1 MAVPRTLGLV
11 LVVAV
16 GLAFVVFGVDDVLL
30 SELPPMHRAYAE
42 RLGLELPEPVAAM
55 VLAVFAGQGG
65 FFFGSGLALLLLAAG
80 PVRRGEPF
88 ACAAAL
94 ALVVFGNAGIILHL
108 HRLGAPFGLL
118 ASMLALGALGVAACR
133 AVRPR
138 VETSGAV
145 HHVDITARDVG
156 RSTAFYGGVLPLLGF
171 RRGTSAPEGPTWAG
185 AGLEVGAGRLPAVRA
200 RLLCGLLRG
209 PRRDQARVR
218 LHPPVAEL
226 TRPMS
231 AGICLA
237 AAAGLFWLSWA
248 LMPGVGVTDAGR
260 IFELVASQRPACA
273 AVRGSSSSARWA
285 PPPTRSSIFWP
296 TP

>member
-11 LVVAV
+11 LIVAV

-118 ASMLALGALGVAACR
+118 ATLLALGALGVAACR
-133 AVRPR
+133 AARPR
-138 VETSGAV
+138 AEASGAV
-145 HHVDITARDVG
+145 HHVDVTARDVA
-156 RSTAFYGGVLPLLGF
+156 RSTAFYDGVLPLLGF
-171 RRGTSAPEGPTWAG
+171 RRGASAPEGPTWAG
-185 AGLEVGAGRLPAVRA
+185 AGLEVGLQPARSAGDHDRYAPGLHHLAFSAPSRAAVDSVHERLAA
-200 RLLCGLLRG
+200 LG
-209 PRRDQARVR
+209 ARV
-218 LHPPVAEL
+218 LDAPADYPQYAPGYYAVFFAD
-226 TRPMS
+226 PD
-231 AGICLA
+231 GIKLEYV
-237 AAAGLFWLSWA
+237 FT
-248 LMPGVGVTDAGR
+248 P
-260 IFELVASQRPACA
+260 
-273 AVRGSSSSARWA
+273 RW
-285 PPPTRSSIFWP
+285 PS
-296 TP
+296 